1 MTILKNYLEAKVNS
15 RGNKNLNYLSS
26 FFSETELSILSEKTI
41 SIVGTNGKSS
51 TANNIAMLLEGL
63 DKSYIVF
70 TSPHL
75 YDYKERITAH
85 KDLNLNQYI
94 EYLEKFEL
102 ENNIILGYFES
113 TFLIA
118 AKAFLHNDLD
128 YFICEAGIGGKY
140 DTTSIIQSKTVV
152 LTSIGLDHTD
162 ILGNKIT
169 DILDQKIYVS
179 NNIETLFVSV
189 LNEDLIEII
198 KSEYTNYS
206 KSIFLSEY
214 LDNKNIS
221 FSKLIFKDLNYYLS
235 LMVVDLL
242 LQDIKYA
249 DLTNIKIK
257 EAKGRF
263 EIVNDSPVKIIDG
276 AHNYEGVE
284 ILLRNYENKYGNLNT
299 DIFLGFKKG
308 KDINNILKLII
319 GKTNYNLHLIEDD
332 TFFDQE
338 ITKEIG
344 YLLDKHS
351 KNYKIASL
359 EQFKKNKNP
368 SILLGSLYLIG
379 EYKKREL

>member
-1 MTILKNYLEAKVNS
+1 MTNLKNYLEAKVNS

-26 FFSETELSILSEKTI
+26 FFSETELSILSKKTI

-51 TANNIAMLLEGL
+51 TANNIAMLLGGL
-63 DKSYIVF
+63 DKSYIAF

-94 EYLEKFEL
+94 EYLENFEL

-118 AKAFLHNDLD
+118 AKAFLHNDFD

-179 NNIETLFVSV
+179 NNIETLYVSV
-189 LNEDLIEII
+189 LNDDLIEII

-214 LDNKNIS
+214 LNSKNIS

-249 DLTNIKIK
+249 DLSNIKIK

-284 ILLRNYENKYGNLNT
+284 ILLRNYENKYGHLNT

-308 KDINNILKLII
+308 KDINNILNLII

-344 YLLDKHS
+344 YLLDKYG